1 MIPQSELIIEFGIG
15 VEEKDRNESLSQKTE
30 FKGKQSTVQYLF
42 FVSDASAAESATPS
56 HRQCCLW
63 KVLS

>member
-15 VEEKDRNESLSQKTE
+15 NEERDRPLSENLIQRE
-30 FKGKQSTVQYLF
+30 AECNSVPFLL
-42 FVSDASAAESATPS
+42 SDASAAESSARLPT
-56 HRQCCLW
+56 QCRLW